1 MHNKATFRAAV
12 LGLLGAAVMLAQDAP
27 LPTGSINLNL
37 PTTGPVAVAKMSNDS
52 RLSARGAAL
61 VLDLH
66 MALQLRNVSTK
77 SINGLTL
84 RVVSQEVA
92 LGGKNSVSYP
102 ALNVAPGEVFPA
114 HIDMQVIR
122 PSQAAAGQLVE
133 VSLDGVLFQDL
144 SFFGPDKLDSR
155 RTLTAAEMEAQRD
168 REYFKRVLAV
178 GGRKGL
184 QDQMVQSLNR
194 QDSMPQ
200 LRVRVRQ
207 AGGRSVTSAAI
218 SVTPQEHAEKIACLK
233 FPDSPVEALEG
244 WAQVSNNEARAPSV
258 EVHNLSRQQVKYV
271 EMGWIL
277 SDPAGHNYL
286 AGSLPADRTFYLPP
300 GEKGRITQESTLNFS
315 SNSQPVSVHGMTS
328 FVSQVQFADGKVWVP
343 NRQDLEDPVLRQV
356 LPPSAEEL
364 RLTNLYLKKGVEGLI
379 EELKKF

>member
-114 HIDMQVIR
+114 
-122 PSQAAAGQLVE
+122 
-133 VSLDGVLFQDL
+133 
-144 SFFGPDKLDSR
+144 
-155 RTLTAAEMEAQRD
+155 
-168 REYFKRVLAV
+168 
-178 GGRKGL
+178 
-184 QDQMVQSLNR
+184 
-194 QDSMPQ
+194 
-200 LRVRVRQ
+200 
-207 AGGRSVTSAAI
+207 
-218 SVTPQEHAEKIACLK
+218 
-233 FPDSPVEALEG
+233 
-244 WAQVSNNEARAPSV
+244 
-258 EVHNLSRQQVKYV
+258 
-271 EMGWIL
+271 
-277 SDPAGHNYL
+277 
-286 AGSLPADRTFYLPP
+286 
-300 GEKGRITQESTLNFS
+300 
-315 SNSQPVSVHGMTS
+315 
-328 FVSQVQFADGKVWVP
+328 
-343 NRQDLEDPVLRQV
+343 
-356 LPPSAEEL
+356 
-364 RLTNLYLKKGVEGLI
+364 
-379 EELKKF
+379 